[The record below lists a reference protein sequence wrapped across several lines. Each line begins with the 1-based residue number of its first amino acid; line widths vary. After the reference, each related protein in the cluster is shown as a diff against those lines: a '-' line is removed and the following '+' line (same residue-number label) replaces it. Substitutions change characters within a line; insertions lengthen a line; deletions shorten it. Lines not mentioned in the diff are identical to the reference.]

1 MRNALV
7 SSIGVVIVLIAV
19 IIYMYNRLNDVK
31 EERDKQARNV
41 ETLLA
46 ENESYRVNDSLMA
59 STVSVLKLSI
69 EQYRKYR
76 SEDYSTIEKLK
87 VDKKR
92 LEGVITAQM
101 ESYAR
106 DTATLRDSIIS
117 IIGKDSLIYNKDVK
131 TASFSNPWHDLDVI
145 IDKDTLSYELRNRER
160 ILITNHVVPKRFL
173 GFLWKYGVKEI
184 RTEAVSMNPYTK
196 KMDIESI
203 IIE

>member
-1 MRNALV
+1 MRKALV

-31 EERDKQARNV
+31 SERDIQARNV

-69 EQYRKYR
+69 DQYRKYR

-92 LEGVITAQM
+92 LEGVVTAQM

-106 DTATLRDSIIS
+106 DTAILRDSIIS
-117 IIGKDSLIYNKDVK
+117 ILGKDSLIYNKEVK

-184 RTEAVSMNPYTK
+184 RTEAVSMSPYTK

>member
-1 MRNALV
+1 MRNALI

-31 EERDKQARNV
+31 SERDIQAKNV

-92 LEGVITAQM
+92 LEGVVTAQM

-106 DTATLRDSIIS
+106 DTAILRDSIIS
-117 IIGKDSLIYNKDVK
+117 ILGKDSLIYNKEVK

>member
-1 MRNALV
+1 MRNALI
-7 SSIGVVIVLIAV
+7 SSIGVVIVLISV

-41 ETLLA
+41 ETLLS

-117 IIGKDSLIYNKDVK
+117 ILGKDSLIYNKKVK
-131 TASFSNPWHDLDVI
+131 TASFRNPWHDLDVI
-145 IDKDTLSYELRNRER
+145 VDKDTLSYELRGRER
-160 ILITNHVVPKRFL
+160 ILITNHVIPKRFL

-196 KMDIESI
+196 KMDVESI

>member
-1 MRNALV
+1 MKNALI
-7 SSIGVVIVLIAV
+7 SSMGVVIVLIAV

-41 ETLLA
+41 ETLLS

-117 IIGKDSLIYNKDVK
+117 ILGKDSLIYNKQVK

-145 IDKDTLSYELRNRER
+145 VDKDTLSYELRGRER
-160 ILITNHVVPKRFL
+160 ILITNHVIPKRFL

-196 KMDIESI
+196 KMVVESI

>member
-1 MRNALV
+1 M
-7 SSIGVVIVLIAV
+7 VIVLIAV

-31 EERDKQARNV
+31 SERDIQAKNV

-76 SEDYSTIEKLK
+76 SEDYGTIEKLK

-106 DTATLRDSIIS
+106 DTALLRDSIIS
-117 IIGKDSLIYNKDVK
+117 IMGKDSVIYNKEVK
-131 TASFSNPWHDLDVI
+131 TASFKNEWHDLDI
-145 IDKDTLSYELRNRER
+145 IINDDTLSYELTSRER
-160 ILITNHVVPKRFL
+160 VLITNHVIPKRFL

-196 KMDIESI
+196 RLDIESI
-203 IIE
+203 ILE

>member
-1 MRNALV
+1 MRNALI

-31 EERDKQARNV
+31 SERDIQAKNV

-59 STVSVLKLSI
+59 STVLVLKLSI

-92 LEGVITAQM
+92 LEGVVTAQM

-106 DTATLRDSIIS
+106 DTAILRDSIIS
-117 IIGKDSLIYNKDVK
+117 ILGKDSLIYNKEVK